1 MYEKFFGLREK
12 PFKLVPDPEY
22 LYLSPSHAKT
32 LSNLSSALEHGDGFV
47 LIVGE
52 VGTGKTTL
60 CRYFLNE
67 LDDSVAFAYIFNT
80 QLEGLQLLAAICHE
94 FGILA
99 HKEAHSQCDGYG
111 QASSLTSSEMRGG
124 SQALIQSLNDYLIAQ
139 HQCGRKV
146 ILLIDEAQNLTSETL
161 EMVRLLSNLETTRH
175 KLLHIILVGQPE
187 LADKLSTYPMR
198 QLSQRISVH
207 CRLSWLNRK
216 QTRAFIEHRLQI
228 ALSDPCRLFSSHAF
242 RIIYRYSHG
251 IPRQINI
258 VAHRCLGLAYE
269 QRKTLVSGAIARM
282 AVKELVSFNPAWHRS
297 SYLHTALAISAVL
310 SILIVAGVI
319 VLFGPETPSFF
330 QSIRLQDDALSVAH
344 NGSTISPSTN
354 QIVFKVPSP
363 PVAVDQPSPITA
375 LETRLA
381 TSPKFEPTFEEQIS
395 KLDPIRSRDKALAHL
410 LSMWKQPSPN
420 TFQFPDTMNHDRFF
434 VVTALQY
441 GLRLLVIQ
449 ENFELVRKLNLP
461 VIVSIKPATMDVPLF
476 GVLTQW
482 QDDKVRVVIDDVD
495 TGMVDFAQMKNML
508 GEKIYLFWQNALAD
522 YSVISQKSQGASVL
536 QVKQM
541 LDAIGYHHLPE
552 SPFVDPPTYHA
563 IVDFQISQGIE
574 PDGLIGPVTK
584 ILLFQVTQAIQMPQ
598 LDDPGP
604 GRTDGAGT

>member
-1 MYEKFFGLREK
+1 MYENFFGLREK

-22 LYLSPSHAKT
+22 LYLSPSHAKA

-60 CRYFLNE
+60 CRYFLNG

-99 HKEAHSQCDGYG
+99 HKDAHSQYDGYG
-111 QASSLTSSEMRGG
+111 KVSSISEMRAD

-139 HQCGRKV
+139 HQCGRKA
-146 ILLIDEAQNLTSETL
+146 ILLIDEAQNLTFETL

-198 QLSQRISVH
+198 QLSHRISVH
-207 CRLSWLNRK
+207 CGLSWLNRV

-228 ALSDPCRLFSSHAF
+228 ALNDPRRLFSSRAF

-269 QRKTLVSGAIARM
+269 QRKTLISGAIARM
-282 AVKELVSFNPAWHRS
+282 AVKELVSFNPTLHRS
-297 SYLHTALAISAVL
+297 SYLQTVLAISAIL
-310 SILIVAGVI
+310 SIFIVAGFI
-319 VLFGPETPSFF
+319 ALLGSGTPSFF
-330 QSIRLQDDALSVAH
+330 QSTPLQNEALSVAH
-344 NGSTISPSTN
+344 YGSSISPTTD
-354 QIVFKVPSP
+354 QIVFKVPSA
-363 PVAVDQPSPITA
+363 PVAVDHPSSRTA

-381 TSPKFEPTFEEQIS
+381 ASPKFEPTFEEKIS
-395 KLDPIRSRDKALAHL
+395 KLDPIRSRDKAVARL
-410 LSMWKQPSPN
+410 LRLWKQPSPN
-420 TFQFPDTMNHDRFF
+420 AFQFADTMDHDRFF

-461 VIVSIKPATMDVPLF
+461 VIVSIKPATMDVPLL

-495 TGMVDFAQMKNML
+495 TGMVDFAQVKKML
-508 GEKIYLFWQNALAD
+508 GGKIYLFWQNALAD

-536 QVKQM
+536 QIKQM

-584 ILLFQVTQAIQMPQ
+584 ILLFQVAQAIQMPQ
-598 LDDPGP
+598 LDNPGP
-604 GRTDGAGT
+604 TGGAGT